1 MEDIRTRFLLAADF
15 LLLFPHGSP
24 ICPLRTEIHTLEIQ
38 GEEEEK
44 RKKKR
49 KKRKKRREE
58 KRERERER
66 EREKKKK
73 KKKRNEA
80 VGVVCRATLWW
91 QESYGVVTLRGKLT
105 KGIKD
110 EHEDE
115 IQQAV

>member
-1 MEDIRTRFLLAADF
+1 MPVENRN
-15 LLLFPHGSP
+15 PHLGNP
-24 ICPLRTEIHTLEIQ
+24 R
-38 GEEEEK
+38 G
-44 RKKKR
+44 R
-49 KKRKKRREE
+49 RREE
-58 KRERERER
+58 KEEEKEEKEEKRREERERER
-66 EREKKKK
+66 EREKKKKK